1 MQILGWDIGGAHL
14 KVAQMSETGQLMGTH
29 QVACPLWQG
38 LEQLDTAMKELL
50 RIVRASPEDR
60 HAITMTGELAD
71 YFENRK
77 SGVTHILSQFTHTLD
92 TTAIQVYAGLKGFL
106 SPQNLGE
113 KDWESVASA
122 NWLASGQW
130 AALKV
135 SEGLFIDIGSTTA
148 DFLVLSEGK
157 PQARGY
163 SDHQRMSHDELV
175 YTGVTRTPV
184 MALAARAP
192 VLGAWSSPM
201 AEWFAT
207 SADLYRITGELREET
222 DQHPSADGGPKTR
235 EASARRLGRQFGLDA
250 ETLPAGAID
259 ALAYYLREKQIQRLQ
274 DAFMCQ
280 ISRGLVSSDAP
291 VIGAGIGRFLAMD
304 LAQRFRRPFIDF
316 KDLFEWTPQGT
327 LFDAADCGPAAAV
340 AALSLA

>member
-14 KVAQMSETGQLMGTH
+14 KVARMSGKGQLTGSH

-38 LEQLDTAMKELL
+38 LDQLEMAMKELL
-50 RIVRASPEDR
+50 RVAEVSPEDH

-77 SGVTHILSQFTHTLD
+77 SGVTRILSQFTQTLG
-92 TTAIQVYAGLKGFL
+92 TADVQVFAGSKGFL
-106 SPQNLGE
+106 SPQSLGE
-113 KDWESVASA
+113 EDWESVASA

-135 SEGLFIDIGSTTA
+135 SEGIFVDIGSTTA
-148 DFLVLSEGK
+148 DFLLLSKGR

-163 SDHQRMSHDELV
+163 SDHERMSHDELV
-175 YTGVTRTPV
+175 YTGVTRTPI

-222 DQHPSADGGPKTR
+222 DQHPSADGAPKTR
-235 EASARRLGRQFGLDA
+235 EASARRLARQVGLDA
-250 ETLPAGAID
+250 ETLPKGAIE
-259 ALAYYLREKQIQRLQ
+259 ALADYLREQQMQRLQ
-274 DAFMCQ
+274 DAFMRQ
-280 ISRGLVSSDAP
+280 ISRGKISPDAP
-291 VIGAGIGRFLAMD
+291 VIGAGIGRFLVME
-304 LAQRFRRPFIDF
+304 LAKRARRPFIDY
-316 KDLFEWTPQGT
+316 KDLFEWMPCETP
-327 LFDAADCGPAAAV
+327 FDAADCGPAAAV
-340 AALSLA
+340 AALSLE